1 MELEFMKQL
10 KIYKMQ
16 ENQTDL
22 FEQYETLPE
31 SVRAIIDAINE
42 YYYSIMEAKRR
53 MNDIGYTFDYG
64 IDFQPYNLKKI

>member
-1 MELEFMKQL
+1 MKQL